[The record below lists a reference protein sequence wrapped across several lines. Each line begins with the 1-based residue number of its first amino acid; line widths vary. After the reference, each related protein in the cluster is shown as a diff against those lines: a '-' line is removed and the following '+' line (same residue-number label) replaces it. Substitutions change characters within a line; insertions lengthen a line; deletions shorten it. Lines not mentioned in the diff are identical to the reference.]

1 MLCNMQHDVYLFLGN
16 SLPIPHMFVKGN
28 VILDYSCST
37 LSIPDLYPA
46 ASASLYVRIHSQ
58 TLLFTRVYHMVTL
71 YFAAGAPKLL

>member
-1 MLCNMQHDVYLFLGN
+1 
-16 SLPIPHMFVKGN
+16 MFVKDFKGN
-28 VILDYSCST
+28 VILDYSCFT

-46 ASASLYVRIHSQ
+46 ASASVCVIIHSQ